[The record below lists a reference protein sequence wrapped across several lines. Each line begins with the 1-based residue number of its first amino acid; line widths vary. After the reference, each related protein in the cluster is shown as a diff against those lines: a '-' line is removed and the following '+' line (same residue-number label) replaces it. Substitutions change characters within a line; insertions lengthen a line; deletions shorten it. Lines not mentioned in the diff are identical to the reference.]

1 MRLPFI
7 KAPLAVFLNERQ
19 VEKSGGVNKKNFEG
33 SQKSPGRRKVGRE
46 MVLLSACQGLCHWRE
61 TVESDSRSQ
70 LIPAPE
76 PVVSLN
82 ALASPLC
89 LGRGK
94 LCNLVICRK

>member
-1 MRLPFI
+1 MRLPVI

-46 MVLLSACQGLCHWRE
+46 MVLLSACQGLCHLRE

-76 PVVSLN
+76 TNSIDRPGFPSLPWERQT
-82 ALASPLC
+82 L
-89 LGRGK
+89 
-94 LCNLVICRK
+94 